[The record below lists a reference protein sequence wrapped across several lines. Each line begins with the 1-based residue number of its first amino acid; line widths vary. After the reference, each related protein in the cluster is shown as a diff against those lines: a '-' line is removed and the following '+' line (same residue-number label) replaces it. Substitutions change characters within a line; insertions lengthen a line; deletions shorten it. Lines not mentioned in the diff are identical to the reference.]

1 MWWRR
6 KQRDFNAEVEAHLQL
21 EADELV
27 SEGLSPSDAQAAAR
41 RAFGNR
47 MSAQERFY
55 ESTHWMLWDH
65 LVRDV
70 RFAARVLTKD
80 GNQDVFFP
88 IEVEI
93 NRSIRDAG
101 GFGDLRNLGVE
112 VAVLREDVDSSAK
125 DALTLARPAKGGG
138 RRGWKGGSEG
148 GAAAAHSM

>member
-1 MWWRR
+1 RENFMWWRR

-80 GNQDVFFP
+80 ARFTVLATVGLALGIGLSAAIFTLINAVVQTETAGVRDRESYVRLNSRGQDT
-88 IEVEI
+88 
-93 NRSIRDAG
+93 
-101 GFGDLRNLGVE
+101 DL
-112 VAVLREDVDSSAK
+112 S
-125 DALTLARPAKGGG
+125 
-138 RRGWKGGSEG
+138 
-148 GAAAAHSM
+148 